1 MSSEL
6 RWLLLPG
13 STTHFFSVSVLLQA
27 QSMSNFRVV
36 RRYDDDFSLGMQGTG
51 SQGGGGGGAAAGG
64 GLAASWLPGR
74 AGWFGSRLP
83 ATPLIQTLCCVPPRG
98 SL

>member
-1 MSSEL
+1 MVTTI
-6 RWLLLPG
+6 PG

-51 SQGGGGGGAAAGG
+51 SHGGGGGGGRRRFGRKLAPRQSRLVGQQAACHSSHSNSVLRSSSWESLDS
-64 GLAASWLPGR
+64 LAA
-74 AGWFGSRLP
+74 
-83 ATPLIQTLCCVPPRG
+83 
-98 SL
+98 